1 MGSYW
6 SIFGSFYVKFFFL
19 LRIVVYREESIDKAD
34 EGQQVAVSVC
44 DGRIFYDG
52 SVVQEQRYWYCVSI
66 K

>member
-1 MGSYW
+1 MGSCW
-6 SIFGSFYVKFFFL
+6 SIFGSFYVECFL
-19 LRIVVYREESIDKAD
+19 LRIVVYRKESIDKAD